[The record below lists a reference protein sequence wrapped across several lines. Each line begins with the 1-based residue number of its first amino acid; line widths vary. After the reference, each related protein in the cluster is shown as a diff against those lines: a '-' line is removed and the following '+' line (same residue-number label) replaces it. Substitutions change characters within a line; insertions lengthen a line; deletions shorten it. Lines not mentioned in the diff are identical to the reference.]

1 MSSQKIVLVSSDGET
16 FEVEEAVA
24 RKLQIVGH
32 MIEDDC
38 AHKPIPLQNVTG
50 KILAMVVEYCKTH
63 VNDDHV
69 DASEEVKKKL
79 KDWDE
84 EFMKNLDLDTIF
96 NLILAAN
103 YLNVTVLLDL
113 TCQVVA
119 DYIKDKKV
127 EEVREIF
134 NVKNDFTPEE
144 EETIRKEN
152 EWAYN

>member
-1 MSSQKIVLVSSDGET
+1 MSSNKIVLTSSDGES
-16 FEVEEAVA
+16 FEVEEVVA
-24 RKLQIVGH
+24 RKLKIVGP
-32 MIEDDC
+32 MIENDC
-38 AHKPIPLQNVTG
+38 PDKAIILQNLTG
-50 KILAMVVEYCKTH
+50 KILALVIEYCKRH
-63 VNDDHV
+63 VEDDHV
-69 DASEEVKKKL
+69 AAEEAKKKL
-79 KDWDE
+79 KDWDQ
-84 EFMKNLDLDTIF
+84 EFMKDLALDTIF

-103 YLNVTVLLDL
+103 YLNVTGLLDL